1 MERDRLWSGGADFEV
16 GESTI
21 YSANLTRDEETGIGT
36 WSEEDFFRAINS
48 GVNPS
53 GEVLRLPMP
62 WPQLRN
68 MTDDDLHA
76 IWLPH
81 SERPGDQ

>member
-1 MERDRLWSGGADFEV
+1 MA
-16 GESTI
+16 
-21 YSANLTRDEETGIGT
+21 TGIGT
-36 WSEEDFFRAINS
+36 WTEEDLFRAIRS

-76 IWLPH
+76 IWLHIQSVPAINN
-81 SERPGDQ
+81 EVPENIFK